1 MVRKLLFLSGT
12 SLLGKT
18 HPARP
23 IERSCPVQ
31 CHRIIPN
38 WNAWPLSHGNNATL
52 HPRFNTRVCSEP
64 EFVA

>member
-1 MVRKLLFLSGT
+1 MAIDLMNGCMIRKLSFFGT

-38 WNAWPLSHGNNATL
+38 
-52 HPRFNTRVCSEP
+52 
-64 EFVA
+64 